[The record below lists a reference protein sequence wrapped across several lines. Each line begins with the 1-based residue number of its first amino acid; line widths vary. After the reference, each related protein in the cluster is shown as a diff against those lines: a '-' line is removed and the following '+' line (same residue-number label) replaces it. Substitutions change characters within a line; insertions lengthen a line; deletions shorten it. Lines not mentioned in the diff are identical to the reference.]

1 MGNGLLRETSPGT
14 SAPRFARGRT
24 PSLRPAGRWA
34 ARNRAPRGLRG
45 PSDLKASAPVTQVPG
60 GEPGGHVMGTAA
72 GTSGLRTGLCSRGRG
87 SPAGDGRGQGRDQG
101 GRG

>member
-1 MGNGLLRETSPGT
+1 MGNGLPRETSPGT
-14 SAPRFARGRT
+14 SAPRFAGGRT

-34 ARNRAPRGLRG
+34 ARNRAPRRLRV

-60 GEPGGHVMGTAA
+60 GEPGGHAMGTAA

-87 SPAGDGRGQGRDQG
+87 SPAGDGRGQGQG
-101 GRG
+101 GGG